1 MRGFMSMMS
10 GLGAISMFFT
20 LLLVF
25 VVVYVVLRWRTA
37 GDEDADPQLGI
48 KAAINFLQFVLV
60 IFALLGFSL
69 IFTALFAK
77 IGKSDGTDLWKWG
90 LGMLWGSGV
99 LFAGF
104 EAYHRMF
111 TNQAE
116 YQEVRRSF
124 MGLTLVLMGLIS
136 VFSFLLFWM
145 GLFDKWQGLSFNF
158 PFGLWLIFVPATGG
172 GMILFQKMFFPRP
185 AMPEGY
191 PPAGGMT
198 PGGGGGTYDQPAAAP
213 QPMPEQ
219 PMAQEAPA
227 PQPGVPAPQPGY
239 PQPGAPAPQPGY
251 PQPGAP
257 APQPG
262 YPQPG
267 VPAPQPGL
275 PNPGGYPSAGTPAPQ
290 SPGLPGPSGGYGGG
304 GTYGQ

>member
-1 MRGFMSMMS
+1 MRDFMSMMS
-10 GLGAISMFFT
+10 GLGTISMFFA

-25 VVVYVVLRWRTA
+25 VVMYVVLRWRTA
-37 GDEDADPQLGI
+37 SDEDPDPQLGI
-48 KAAINFLQFVLV
+48 KAVINFLQFVLV

-77 IGKSDGTDLWKWG
+77 IGKSSGTDLWKWG
-90 LGMLWGSGV
+90 LGMFWGSGV
-99 LFAGF
+99 LFAGL
-104 EAYHRMF
+104 EAYCRKL
-111 TNQAE
+111 TNQE
-116 YQEVRRSF
+116 EFGEVRRSF

-145 GLFDKWQGLSFNF
+145 GLFDKWQGLSFNL
-158 PFGLWLIFVPATGG
+158 PFGLWLIFVPATAG
-172 GMILFQKMFFPRP
+172 GMILFQKMYFPQP

-198 PGGGGGTYDQPAAAP
+198 PGGGGPYDQPAAVP

-219 PMAQEAPA
+219 PVAQEAPA
-227 PQPGVPAPQPGY
+227 PQPQPQPQ

-267 VPAPQPGL
+267 APAAPQPGL
-275 PNPGGYPSAGTPAPQ
+275 PSPGGYPSAGTPAPQ
-290 SPGLPGPSGGYGGG
+290 PGLPGPSGGYGSG